1 MIKVL
6 EFHKIVI
13 LQEIEAVRFKSF
25 VTFADIQKVRI
36 WSTFWLKK
44 KSLAV

>member
-1 MIKVL
+1 MIKVV
-6 EFHKIVI
+6 EFHEIVI
-13 LQEIEAVRFKSF
+13 LQEIEAVRFKTF
-25 VTFADIQKVRI
+25 MTFAEIQKVRI

>member
-1 MIKVL
+1 MIKVV

-13 LQEIEAVRFKSF
+13 LQEIEGVRFKAF
-25 VTFADIQKVRI
+25 VTFAEIQKVRI